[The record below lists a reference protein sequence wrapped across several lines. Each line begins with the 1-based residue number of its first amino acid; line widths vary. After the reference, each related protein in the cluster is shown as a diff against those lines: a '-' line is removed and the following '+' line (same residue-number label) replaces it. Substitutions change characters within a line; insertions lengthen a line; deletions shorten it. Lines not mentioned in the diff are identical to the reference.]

1 MRILSGLLVFFM
13 LGFGAIS
20 CKSSKQTSGTEQT
33 REERRADIKVLDF
46 TTKMRGKTGGP
57 ATGGNYS
64 IQSRAN
70 LSFTN
75 MNPLP
80 ENLKGIDF
88 DNQTLIFVAS
98 GPKNMEGYDV
108 EITRIT
114 ESQFKVIVYYT
125 ESAPSNNV
133 SGTEASLS
141 PFHAVTIPKTTK
153 TIEFVK
159 Q

>member
-1 MRILSGLLVFFM
+1 M

-20 CKSSKQTSGTEQT
+20 CKSSKPQASANEPTK
-33 REERRADIKVLDF
+33 EERKANIKVLDF

-57 ATGGNYS
+57 ATGGNYA

-75 MNPLP
+75 MDPLP
-80 ENLKGIDF
+80 ENLKGIDY
-88 DNQTLIFVAS
+88 DNNTLIFVAI
-98 GPKNMEGYDV
+98 GPKQMEGYDV

-114 ESQFKVIVYYT
+114 ETEFKVMVYYK
-125 ESAPSNNV
+125 ESAPSSNT
-133 SGTEASLS
+133 SGTETSLS
-141 PFHAVTIPKTTK
+141 PFHAVTIPKTSK
-153 TIEFVK
+153 TVEFVK